1 MRHAPHG
8 REPVNE
14 ALQEIFGRTAERSR
28 HQSGFAETASF
39 VRPLALAASAAAWIP
54 ISPCNLPVAAIAQPS
69 AKAARV
75 RRSPLPSRPI
85 AESLRQRVGIDP
97 QCEALHD
104 FESVWP
110 RICAGAGKRRAVQGH
125 WRDRVSEAQK
135 PAGLIRQR
143 RSGGAVPKNTR
154 YLLLLARLPA

>member
-1 MRHAPHG
+1 ML
-8 REPVNE
+8 EKWK
-14 ALQEIFGRTAERSR
+14 QRSR
-28 HQSGFAETASF
+28 TIRRDAH
-39 VRPLALAASAAAWIP
+39 ALYP
-54 ISPCNLPVAAIAQPS
+54 GSPCNLPAVAIVPS
-69 AKAARV
+69 AKVARV